1 MEKEKGKAAKQNFF
15 QRLNAKRKKLMLV
28 AGTFVITNLMM
39 AIPAF
44 AEAAD
49 GGAGGG
55 GTGGGTGGAGGLND
69 TVGKTQFDEL
79 IGFFAT
85 WIGRI
90 GGVIALV
97 GAVMFG
103 FAQKQEDPDGKQRA
117 VNTMVSGIIV
127 FAVSQAADWFT
138 NLA

>member
-1 MEKEKGKAAKQNFF
+1 MEKEKSKAAKQNFF
-15 QRLNAKRKKLMLV
+15 QQLNAKRKKLMLV

-39 AIPAF
+39 TMSAF
-44 AEAAD
+44 AS
-49 GGAGGG
+49 GG
-55 GTGGGTGGAGGLND
+55 GTSGGLND
-69 TVGKTQFDEL
+69 TVGKAQFDEL

-103 FAQKQEDPDGKQRA
+103 FAQKQDDPDGKQRA

>member
-1 MEKEKGKAAKQNFF
+1 MEKGKTTETKQTFF
-15 QRLNAKRKKLMLV
+15 QKVNSKRKKLAFTVGMFI
-28 AGTFVITNLMM
+28 AANLMTAM
-39 AIPAF
+39 TAF
-44 AEAAD
+44 AAPP
-49 GGAGGG
+49 AGGG
-55 GTGGGTGGAGGLND
+55 GGGLDD

-103 FAQKQEDPDGKQRA
+103 FAQKSEDAEGKQRA

-127 FAVSQAADWFT
+127 FAVSQAASWFT

>member
-1 MEKEKGKAAKQNFF
+1 MEKEKTKTAKQNFF
-15 QRLNAKRKKLMLV
+15 QRLNAKCKKLMLV

-39 AIPAF
+39 TMSAF
-44 AEAAD
+44 AS
-49 GGAGGG
+49 GTSGG
-55 GTGGGTGGAGGLND
+55 GTSGGLND

-103 FAQKQEDPDGKQRA
+103 FAQKQDDPDGKQRA

>member
-1 MEKEKGKAAKQNFF
+1 MEKRKTAKQNLF
-15 QRLNAKRKKLMLV
+15 QRLNAKRKRLMLV
-28 AGTFVITNLMM
+28 AGTFIISNLMTAM
-39 AIPAF
+39 PAF
-44 AEAAD
+44 AAS
-49 GGAGGG
+49 GG
-55 GTGGGTGGAGGLND
+55 GTGGTSGGGGLND

-103 FAQKQEDPDGKQRA
+103 FAQKQEDPEGKQRA

>member
-1 MEKEKGKAAKQNFF
+1 MEKKTTKTKHNFF
-15 QRLNAKRKKLMLV
+15 QKLNTKRKKLALTVGMFI
-28 AGTFVITNLMM
+28 AANMM
-39 AIPAF
+39 TAISAF
-44 AEAAD
+44 ASSPNANNS
-49 GGAGGG
+49 GGG
-55 GTGGGTGGAGGLND
+55 GGGLND

-103 FAQKQEDPDGKQRA
+103 FANKSEDPEGKQRG

-138 NLA
+138 SFA

>member
-1 MEKEKGKAAKQNFF
+1 MEKEKSKAAKQNFF
-15 QRLNAKRKKLMLV
+15 QQLNAKRKKLMLV

-39 AIPAF
+39 TMSAF
-44 AEAAD
+44 AS
-49 GGAGGG
+49 GS
-55 GTGGGTGGAGGLND
+55 GTSGGLND
-69 TVGKTQFDEL
+69 TVGKAQFDEL

-103 FAQKQEDPDGKQRA
+103 FAQKQDDPDGKQRA

>member
-1 MEKEKGKAAKQNFF
+1 MEKKTTKHNFF
-15 QRLNAKRKKLMLV
+15 QKLNTKRKKLALTVGMFI
-28 AGTFVITNLMM
+28 AANMM
-39 AIPAF
+39 TAISAF
-44 AEAAD
+44 ATPPNANNS
-49 GGAGGG
+49 GGG
-55 GTGGGTGGAGGLND
+55 GLDD
-69 TVGKTQFDEL
+69 TVGKTQFDDL

-127 FAVSQAADWFT
+127 FAISQAADWFT
-138 NLA
+138 SLA